1 MCVIMAQELRSRP
14 GTDTDQDPRRHGYAY
29 MCILND
35 RKTSEAIRVVGRY
48 TLACIEMVCYCY
60 DVKNGGETG
69 VSLYVASLSSRKAYY
84 ICMIGNWQMVMTFF
98 SLQ

>member
-1 MCVIMAQELRSRP
+1 MCVIMAQELKSRP

-69 VSLYVASLSSRKAYY
+69 VSLYVASLSCLRDKH
-84 ICMIGNWQMVMTFF
+84 IIFV
-98 SLQ
+98 